1 VGETKRLLAVAFLVA
16 ACLATFASCGLGGGS
31 GVPAPERGEPITIKG
46 AVWFEPLGGAFSGE
60 LGDSCEAADASPPLR
75 AGTPVVVKDVAGSTI
90 ATGEL
95 EAGEIVDLTF
105 AEQNGCR
112 FAFTIEDVPVS
123 AYYEIEVSDDSARTA
138 ATFSYDELE
147 ALNWF
152 VEWGVGQ

>member
-1 VGETKRLLAVAFLVA
+1 VKIDNVLTAFFLA
-16 ACLATFASCGLGGGS
+16 ACLMSFASCGIGGGGGIS
-31 GVPAPERGEPITIKG
+31 TPERGEPITIHG
-46 AVWFEPLGGAFSGE
+46 RIWFEPLDGAFSGE
-60 LGDSCEAADASPPLR
+60 LGDPCEVKDGSPPLR

-90 ATGEL
+90 ATGKL